1 MDIVLSYRGK
11 SVNQEDVASIREL
24 IAKNQTASRRKIS
37 LELCERWQWRQPNG
51 APRDMVCRGLL
62 LALHRQG
69 HIALPEARYVKT
81 EAWFRRRPADVEV
94 SQEPIATSL
103 AELSEIEITQVR
115 RTKNEALVN
124 ALIEKHHYLGYS
136 APVGE
141 HLKYLVTAAGRPIGC
156 FVWSSAPLRLTLRDD
171 FIGWPVATRERT
183 LNLVAYQS
191 RFLILPWV
199 RVPHLASHLLGRMSR
214 QLSADWQRV
223 YAHPIYLAQTFV
235 DPTLYKGTCYKAAN
249 WTYLGLTAGRGNHAP
264 TMRQTRSNKQLYVY
278 PLVKDFRLRLSR

>member
-1 MDIVLSYRGK
+1 MDIVLSYRGRG
-11 SVNQEDVASIREL
+11 VNKKEIAFINDL
-24 IAKNQTASRRKIS
+24 ISKEPAASRRAIS
-37 LELCERWQWRQPNG
+37 LALCEAWQWRQPNG
-51 APRDMVCRGLL
+51 KPRDMVCRGLL

-81 EAWFRRRPADVEV
+81 DAWFRRRPADVDV
-94 SQEPIATSL
+94 YSEPL
-103 AELSEIEITQVR
+103 ERPLKELGEIEITQVR
-115 RTKNEALVN
+115 RTESEALVK

-141 HLKYLVTAAGRPIGC
+141 HLKYLVSAGGRPIGC

-171 FIGWPVATRERT
+171 FIGWSKATREKN
-183 LNLVAYQS
+183 LHLVAYQS

-214 QLSADWQRV
+214 QLSDDWQKI
-223 YAHPIYLAQTFV
+223 YAHPVYFAQTFV

-264 TMRQTRSNKQLYVY
+264 TQKQTRSNKQLYVY
-278 PLVKDFRLRLSR
+278 PLVKDFRRRLAL